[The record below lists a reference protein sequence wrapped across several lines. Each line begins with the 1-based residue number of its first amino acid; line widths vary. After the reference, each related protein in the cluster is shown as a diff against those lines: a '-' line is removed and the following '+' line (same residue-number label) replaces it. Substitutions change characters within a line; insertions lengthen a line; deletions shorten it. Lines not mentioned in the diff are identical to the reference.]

1 MKILVT
7 GYPGLL
13 SLDLIP
19 LLQKEYEVIPLSI
32 QDLDITRKEEVLTFF
47 EAHGPDVII
56 NCAGYTAVDAA
67 ENDWP
72 GAFSVNALGAH
83 HLAPACRKW
92 KTILVHL
99 STDYVFDGQSRRPY
113 QPWDTP
119 NPISVYG
126 ASKRAGEFYIESL
139 LSRYY
144 IIRTSS
150 LYGRHGPNFVRAI
163 LHQAKQ
169 GGPLKIVSDQV
180 MSPTWSVNLS
190 QGLLQIIKSGN
201 FGTFH
206 LTDQTDGGI
215 TWHDF
220 AKTFLKMKG
229 LNRKILAISSRDL
242 NRAAPRPAYSTLDIR
257 YTTLACGYQPLS
269 YEESLERFLSENSI

>member
-13 SLDLIP
+13 SLDLVP
-19 LLQKEYEVIPLSI
+19 LLQKEYVAIPLSI
-32 QDLDITRKEEVLTFF
+32 QDLDITKKEAVFDVF
-47 EAHGPDVII
+47 KAQNPDIVI

-67 ENDWP
+67 ETDWA

-83 HLAPACRKW
+83 HLALACLKW

-113 QPWDTP
+113 QPWDAP
-119 NPISVYG
+119 NPIGVYG
-126 ASKRAGEFYIESL
+126 ASKRAGEFYVESL
-139 LSRYY
+139 LRRYY

-150 LYGRHGPNFVRAI
+150 LYGTHGPNFVRAI
-163 LHQAKQ
+163 LNQSDQ

-180 MSPTWSVNLS
+180 MSPTWSLNLA
-190 QGLLQIIKSGN
+190 QGILHIIKSDN
-201 FGTFH
+201 YGTFH
-206 LTDQTDGGI
+206 LTDRTDGGI
-215 TWHDF
+215 SWYDF
-220 AKTFLKMKG
+220 GKAVLRIKG
-229 LNRKILAISSRDL
+229 LDRPVLPISSRDL
-242 NRAAPRPAYSTLDIR
+242 NRAAPRPAFSTLDLR
-257 YTTLACGYQPLS
+257 YTTLACGYLPLS